1 MYPLELGA
9 NMKNET
15 SGEVLQDDAR
25 LRSIPE
31 ALIDIAERLP
41 DKIAFSE
48 PDSSGSYHSVTFR
61 ELRRRVSCLARAI
74 LDRSGNPVVGVTG
87 NNSVAW
93 AVTYLATLRAG
104 GIVVPIDREL
114 PVQEMLTILHYSGA
128 NMMFFDEK
136 YADDLKGRLAGRE
149 IQLVA
154 MNTAH
159 CDGMPTHDDL
169 IREGSGS
176 SARLPDSWDL
186 DRPAAICYTSG
197 TTGQAKGVMLSQNN
211 ILANIRQMDQSVAIE
226 NDDIYLS
233 ILPVHHTFE
242 CTCGFLF
249 PVTHGVSIYICR
261 GIRFIADDI
270 MNSRATILLAVPL
283 LWEAMY
289 RKIFGA
295 IQSMPGGPLKY
306 RVGLTISSIGE
317 LFGSRRIRK
326 KIFAK
331 VHDKLGG
338 RMRLCISGGAGISP
352 DVVDGFQKLG
362 FTFLQGY
369 GLTETSPI
377 LTVNTLERN
386 KVGSVGPALPGVT
399 IRIDDPD
406 IEGNGEIVARGPN
419 IMQGYYKNPEATA
432 EVLQDGWFRT
442 GDYGHID
449 DDGFIFITGRKK
461 NVIVAKNGKN
471 VYPEEIELV
480 VGRDGH
486 ILECMVAGKKTETK
500 GEEIWIILVP
510 DMEKFIQEAEEK
522 GFSLTTEYL
531 AEYMRGV
538 VREFNSSQPIYKRI
552 ARFIIRE
559 DEFPKTTTRKVRR
572 KEVLRE
578 AGLEE
583 EVSYTV

>member
-1 MYPLELGA
+1 
-9 NMKNET
+9 MKTEIF
-15 SGEVLQDDAR
+15 GGILQDDPG

-31 ALIDIAERLP
+31 ALAAVVEKYP
-41 DKIAFSE
+41 DLVAFSE
-48 PDSSGSYHSVTFR
+48 PDPGGNYHSITYR
-61 ELRRRVSCLARAI
+61 ELRRRVDAMARAI
-74 LDRSGNPVVGVTG
+74 LDRCAEPVVGVTG
-87 NNSVAW
+87 SNSVAW
-93 AVTYLATLRAG
+93 AITYLATLRAG
-104 GIVVPIDREL
+104 GTVVPIDREL

-128 NMMFFDEK
+128 NMLFFDER
-136 YADDLKGRLAGRE
+136 YAEDFRGKLSGRDIRM
-149 IQLVA
+149 VA

-159 CDGMPTHDDL
+159 CEGIPTHDDL
-169 IREGSGS
+169 IRDGSGS
-176 SARLPDSWDL
+176 AAVLPDRWDL

-211 ILANIRQMDQSVAIE
+211 ILANIRQISQSVEIK
-226 NDDIYLS
+226 DDDMFLS

-249 PVTHGVSIYICR
+249 PVTHGVPIYICR
-261 GIRFIADDI
+261 GIRQVAEDI
-270 MNSRATILLAVPL
+270 VNSRATILLAVPL

-289 RKIFGA
+289 RKIYGA
-295 IQSMPGGPLKY
+295 IQSMPGGSFKY
-306 RVGLTISSIGE
+306 RLGLTISSVGE
-317 LFGSRRIRK
+317 LLGSRKIRK
-326 KIFAK
+326 KVFSK

-369 GLTETSPI
+369 GLTETAPLVS
-377 LTVNTLERN
+377 VNTLSSNR
-386 KVGSVGPALPGVT
+386 VGSVGPAVPGVT
-399 IRIDDPD
+399 VRIDSPDPD
-406 IEGNGEIVARGPN
+406 GNGEILAKGPN
-419 IMQGYYKNPEATA
+419 IMKGYYNNPKATS
-432 EVLQDGWFRT
+432 EVITEDGWFRT

-480 VGRDGH
+480 VGKDEY
-486 ILECMVAGKKTETK
+486 ILECMVAGKQTEMK

-510 DMEKFIQEAEEK
+510 DMERFIASAEEN

-531 AEYMRGV
+531 AEYMRKV
-538 VREFNSSQPIYKRI
+538 VREFNSSQPVYKRI
-552 ARFIIRE
+552 SRFMIRE

-583 EVSYTV
+583 DISYRV

>member
-1 MYPLELGA
+1 
-9 NMKNET
+9 MKTET
-15 SGEVLQDDAR
+15 SGGTLRDDPG

-31 ALIDIAERLP
+31 ALMAVAEKYP
-41 DKIAFSE
+41 DLVAFSE
-48 PDSSGSYHSVTFR
+48 PDPGGSYHSITYR
-61 ELRRRVSCLARAI
+61 ELRRRVDAVARAM
-74 LDRSGNPVVGVTG
+74 LDRCAEPVVGVTG
-87 NNSVAW
+87 SNSVAW
-93 AVTYLATLRAG
+93 AITYLAALRAG
-104 GIVVPIDREL
+104 GTVVPIDREL
-114 PVQEMLTILHYSGA
+114 PVQEMLTILHYSEA
-128 NMMFFDEK
+128 NMMFFDER
-136 YADDLKGRLAGRE
+136 YAEDFRGKLSGRDIRM
-149 IQLVA
+149 VA

-159 CDGMPTHDDL
+159 CEGIPTHDDL
-169 IREGSGS
+169 IRDGSGS
-176 SARLPDSWDL
+176 AAVLPDRWDL

-211 ILANIRQMDQSVAIE
+211 ILANIRQMAQSV
-226 NDDIYLS
+226 DIIDGDMFLS

-249 PVTHGVSIYICR
+249 PVTHGVPIYICR
-261 GIRFIADDI
+261 GIRQVAED
-270 MNSRATILLAVPL
+270 MVNSGATILLAVPL

-289 RKIFGA
+289 RKIYGA
-295 IQSMPGGPLKY
+295 IQSMPGGSFKY
-306 RVGLTISSIGE
+306 RLGLTISSVGE
-317 LFGSRRIRK
+317 LLGSRKIRK
-326 KIFAK
+326 KVFSR

-369 GLTETSPI
+369 GLTETAPI
-377 LTVNTLERN
+377 ISVNTLSMNR
-386 KVGSVGPALPGVT
+386 VGSVGPALPGVT
-399 IRIDDPD
+399 VRIDSPD
-406 IEGNGEIVARGPN
+406 VDGNGEILAKGPN
-419 IMQGYYKNPEATA
+419 IMKGYYNNPKATA
-432 EVLQDGWFRT
+432 EVLMEDGWFRT

-480 VGRDGH
+480 VGKDDF
-486 ILECMVAGKKTETK
+486 ILECMVAGKQTEMK

-510 DMEKFIQEAEEK
+510 DMEKFIASAEEH

-531 AEYMRGV
+531 ADYMRKV

-552 ARFIIRE
+552 ARFMIRE

-583 EVSYTV
+583 DISYRV

>member
-1 MYPLELGA
+1 
-9 NMKNET
+9 MKTEIF
-15 SGEVLQDDAR
+15 GGILHDDPG

-31 ALIDIAERLP
+31 ALMAVVEKYP
-41 DKIAFSE
+41 DMVAFSE
-48 PDSSGSYHSVTFR
+48 PDPGGNYHSITYR
-61 ELRRRVSCLARAI
+61 ELRRKVDAMARAM
-74 LDRSGNPVVGVTG
+74 LDRFAEPVVGVTG
-87 NNSVAW
+87 SNSVAW
-93 AVTYLATLRAG
+93 AITYLATLRAG
-104 GIVVPIDREL
+104 GTVVPIDREL

-128 NMMFFDEK
+128 NMLFFDER
-136 YADDLKGRLAGRE
+136 YAEDFRGKLYGRDIRM
-149 IQLVA
+149 VA

-159 CDGMPTHDDL
+159 CEGIPTHDDL
-169 IREGSGS
+169 IRDGSGS
-176 SARLPDSWDL
+176 AAVLPDRWDL

-211 ILANIRQMDQSVAIE
+211 ILANIKQISQSVEIK
-226 NDDIYLS
+226 DDDMFLS

-249 PVTHGVSIYICR
+249 PVTHGVPIYICR
-261 GIRFIADDI
+261 GIRQVAEDI
-270 MNSRATILLAVPL
+270 VNSRATILLAVPL

-289 RKIFGA
+289 RKIYGA
-295 IQSMPGGPLKY
+295 IQSMPGGSFKY
-306 RVGLTISSIGE
+306 RLGLTISSVGE
-317 LFGSRRIRK
+317 LLGSRKIRK
-326 KIFAK
+326 KVFSK

-369 GLTETSPI
+369 GLTETAPLIS
-377 LTVNTLERN
+377 VNTLSSNR
-386 KVGSVGPALPGVT
+386 VGSVGPAVPGVT
-399 IRIDDPD
+399 VRIDSPD
-406 IEGNGEIVARGPN
+406 LDGNGEILAQGPN
-419 IMQGYYKNPEATA
+419 IMKGYYNNPKATA
-432 EVLQDGWFRT
+432 EVITEDGWFRT

-471 VYPEEIELV
+471 VYPEEIELI
-480 VGRDGH
+480 VGKDEY
-486 ILECMVAGKKTETK
+486 ILECMVAGKQTEMK

-510 DMEKFIQEAEEK
+510 DMERFIAGAEEN

-531 AEYMRGV
+531 AEYMRKV
-538 VREFNSSQPIYKRI
+538 VKEFNSSQPIYKRI
-552 ARFIIRE
+552 SRFMIRE

-583 EVSYTV
+583 DISYRV